1 METRTVS
8 QLMEENMELKRA
20 VALLMNKSLIKKIS
34 EALRRI
40 SSAEYISEE
49 EFFKNSPQ

>member
-20 VALLMNKSLIKKIS
+20 VALLMIPAVIIYALIK
-34 EALRRI
+34 
-40 SSAEYISEE
+40 EE
-49 EFFKNSPQ
+49 K